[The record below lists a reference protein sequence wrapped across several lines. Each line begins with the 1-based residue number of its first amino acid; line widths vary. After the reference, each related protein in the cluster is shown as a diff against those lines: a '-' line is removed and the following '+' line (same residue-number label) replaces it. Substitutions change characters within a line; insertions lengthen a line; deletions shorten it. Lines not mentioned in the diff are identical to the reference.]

1 MSKTFDV
8 ELAVFYIPSFK
19 QNYLFSRPIVM
30 LMPVS
35 YNVLE
40 VIRFVGK

>member
-1 MSKTFDV
+1 MSQTFDV

-30 LMPVS
+30 LMLVS
-35 YNVLE
+35 YNVLDA
-40 VIRFVGK
+40 IRFGGK